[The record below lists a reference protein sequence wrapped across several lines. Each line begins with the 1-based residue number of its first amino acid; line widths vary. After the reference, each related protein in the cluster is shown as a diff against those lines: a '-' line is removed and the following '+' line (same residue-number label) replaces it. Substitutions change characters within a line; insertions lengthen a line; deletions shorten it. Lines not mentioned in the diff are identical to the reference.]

1 MHKIQAVFEWPRLV
15 NEKQL
20 GGFLGFTRYYRR
32 FFFFGYASVA
42 TPLSDLLK
50 KEAFIWSLKAKS

>member
-1 MHKIQAVFEWPRLV
+1 MRSNWEDFWAS
-15 NEKQL
+15 L
-20 GGFLGFTRYYRR
+20 GTIED